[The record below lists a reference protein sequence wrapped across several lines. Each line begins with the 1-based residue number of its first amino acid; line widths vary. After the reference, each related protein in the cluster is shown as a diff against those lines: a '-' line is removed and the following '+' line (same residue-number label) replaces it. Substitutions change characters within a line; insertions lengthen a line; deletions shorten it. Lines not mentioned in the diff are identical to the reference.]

1 MNMLAEIF
9 DDILE
14 KIKNPNLEHPLFY
27 RCPIGIR
34 FEIGGEVPLFLESKD
49 SEEKVLNNEYIE
61 LTFLRAKRIYDEL
74 PQSPD
79 ILRID
84 IYSDEAEQGNEQQSV
99 RRMLKK
105 ILPASHEEHRIN
117 RDTEDG
123 QGIVHELYWDLSRID
138 FSPDLLLKEIIKAD
152 IGGISALVSSVY
164 FANKEEVFLFHI
176 YDDRGAD
183 LVAEDKKTLYPI
195 YQKWN
200 QWILDYD
207 RKRIDS
213 LFLE

>member
-14 KIKNPNLEHPLFY
+14 KIKNKNLEHPLFY

-34 FEIGGEVPLFLESKD
+34 FEIGGEVPVFLESNG
-49 SEEKVLNNEYIE
+49 SEEKVLNDEYIE
-61 LTFLRAKRIYDEL
+61 LAFQRAKRIYDEL

-84 IYSDEAEQGNEQQSV
+84 IYSDKIEQGNKQQSV
-99 RRMLKK
+99 RSMLKK
-105 ILPASHEEHRIN
+105 ILLPSHEERLKN
-117 RDTEDG
+117 RNTEDG
-123 QGIVHELYWDLSRID
+123 QCIVYELYWDLSRID
-138 FSPDLLLKEIIKAD
+138 FLPDLLLKEIIKAD
-152 IGGISALVSSVY
+152 LGGISALVSNVY
-164 FANKEEVFLFHI
+164 FANKEEVFLFHV

-183 LVAEDKKTLYPI
+183 LVAEDKKTLFPI

-207 RKRIDS
+207 RKKIDS